1 MLTRYYCIEN
11 QVNPPP
17 PPPPEPE
24 FDEEEEKKER
34 GDRDANGW
42 DISDDEEE
50 EDSKWLEDDP
60 ADEIY
65 NYGSVYF
72 PLRNKDGDPT
82 PVLAEFANKV
92 TMVRTGFAC
101 FDFAGPEKI
110 DETMD
115 GFYLLC
121 EPTATFPSDET
132 LQQVFESHGRHIVDR
147 IDDKS
152 AFVVYE
158 NLQGNLEA
166 IKELIKE
173 QLASGVV
180 VETISDYVKK
190 LNTLSLN

>member
-1 MLTRYYCIEN
+1 MIVDIIAIIEN

-24 FDEEEEKKER
+24 NVEEEKKER
-34 GDRDANGW
+34 GDREANGW

-65 NYGSVYF
+65 NYGSIYY
-72 PLRNKDGDPT
+72 PLRDKNGEPT

-92 TMVRTGFAC
+92 TMVRTGFVC

-110 DETMD
+110 DETID

-121 EPTATFPSDET
+121 EPTATFPSDEA
-132 LQQVFESHGRHIVDR
+132 LQQVFESHGKHIVDR
-147 IDDKS
+147 IDEKS

-158 NLQGNLEA
+158 NLQGNIDA
-166 IKELIKE
+166 TKQLIIE
-173 QLASGVV
+173 QLPSGVV
-180 VETISDYVKK
+180 VETIADYVKK
-190 LNTLSLN
+190 VNALSLQ